1 MSSKP
6 TQADRIAE
14 LVTRLGT
21 DKLVLSSFE
30 VTEELSKPFEIRV
43 ECLSTD
49 QNIDFNPA
57 LGQKAHIRYNTIGKA
72 KRYFSGMLVEASWF
86 GEREAMSSYQIVLRP
101 WFWLLTQASDCRI
114 FQNKTPLQIIEDVF
128 KKSGFTDFEIKTTE
142 NYKAIDY
149 YVQYR
154 ETNFDFVCRTMETFG
169 IYYYFKHSA
178 DNHIMVLADAKSSH
192 QPIPSLPKCRFIGMG
207 ERTRDT
213 EETLSSWLSGRMFR
227 TGKVTV
233 KAFDFDKPSANLT
246 ADHTSGGGYAHDT
259 LEVYD
264 YPEKY
269 KQGEESDLGQKY
281 AKARLQAAQ
290 SLDKRRHAA
299 GDAAS
304 LFPGGLTT
312 LEKHPM
318 DSENKEYLVV
328 AATHSFVAESY
339 RSGSS
344 SASGD
349 SYSGH
354 YTLQLSDRPF
364 RAPIETPK
372 PVIYGPQTA
381 VVVGPKGEEI
391 YTDKHGRIKVQFH
404 WDRQGK
410 NDDKSSRWIRVSQ
423 THSGKGWGGVYLPRI
438 GMEVVVEFI
447 EGDPDRPLVVGTVY
461 NGDNKMPYDMPT
473 NKTQAGMKTR
483 SSKGGG
489 EANYNEFVFEDKK
502 GSEFVR
508 FHAEKDMDYTVED
521 KETRTVKGKNKKAA
535 GETTRATVIEKG
547 DDILTVKTGDQHVT
561 IGRDQIID
569 VAENIIMKAGTSIT
583 LKVGLST
590 ITMTKSSITI
600 KSPTITVKSEGQTTI
615 KAGTELTQKAT
626 VIRLN

>member
-364 RAPIETPK
+364 RALIETPK

-569 VAENIIMKAGTSIT
+569 VAENITMKAGTSIT

>member
-461 NGDNKMPYDMPT
+461 NGDNKMPYEMPT

>member
-1 MSSKP
+1 MTSKP
-6 TQADRIAE
+6 TQANRNAE

-30 VTEELSKPFEIRV
+30 ITEELSKPFEIRI
-43 ECLSTD
+43 ECLSDD

-72 KRYFSGMLVEASWF
+72 KRYFSGILVEANWF
-86 GEREAMSSYQIVLRP
+86 GERDAMSSYQLVLRP
-101 WFWLLTQASDCRI
+101 WFWLLTQSADCKI
-114 FQNKTPLQIIEDVF
+114 FQNKTPFQIIEEVF
-128 KKSGFTDFEIKTTE
+128 KKSGFTDYEIKKSE
-142 NYKAIDY
+142 NYKEIDY

-154 ETNFDFVCRTMETFG
+154 ETDFDFVCRTMETFG

-178 DNHIMVLADAKSSH
+178 DNHIMVLADSKTSH
-192 QPIPSLPKCRFIGMG
+192 QPIPDLKTCRFIGMG
-207 ERTRDT
+207 ERTRDD
-213 EETLSSWLSGRMFR
+213 EETVDSWLSGRMFR

-233 KAFDFDKPSANLT
+233 KAFDFDKPTANLT
-246 ADHTSGGGYAHDT
+246 ADHSSAGGYAHDT

-264 YPEKY
+264 YPQKY

-290 SLDKRRHAA
+290 SLDRRRFASGH
-299 GDAAS
+299 AAS

-312 LEKHPM
+312 LVKHPM

-328 AATHSFVAESY
+328 SATHSFTGESF
-339 RSGSS
+339 RSGSGS
-344 SASGD
+344 GSGD
-349 SYSGH
+349 SYNGH
-354 YTLQLSDRPF
+354 YVLQLSDRPF
-364 RAPIETPK
+364 RAPITTPK

-404 WDRQGK
+404 WDRHGK
-410 NDDKSSRWIRVSQ
+410 NDDKSSRWVRVSQ

-447 EGDPDRPLVVGTVY
+447 EGDPDRPLVTGTVY
-461 NGDNKMPYDMPT
+461 NGDNKMPYEMPA

-483 SSKGGG
+483 SSKGGS

-508 FHAEKDMDYTVED
+508 FHAEKDMDATIED
-521 KETRTVKGKNKKAA
+521 AEKRVVKGKNKRAA
-535 GETTRATVIEKG
+535 GETTRELLVEKG
-547 DDILTVKTGDQHVT
+547 DEVITIETGDQKVK
-561 IGRDQIID
+561 IGRHQVID
-569 VAENIIMKAGTSIT
+569 VDDTISIT
-583 LKVGLST
+583 ARNKITIKVGLSS
-590 ITMTKSSITI
+590 ITMDKSSIKI
-600 KSPTITVKSEGQTTI
+600 DSPEITVTSKRSTTLDAGAALIEKAAVI
-615 KAGTELTQKAT
+615 K
-626 VIRLN
+626 LN

>member
-21 DKLVLSSFE
+21 DKLILSSFE

-569 VAENIIMKAGTSIT
+569 VAENITMKAGTSIT

>member
-6 TQADRIAE
+6 TQVNRIAE

-30 VTEELSKPFEIRV
+30 ITEELSKPFEIRV
-43 ECLSTD
+43 ECLSED

-57 LGQKAHIRYNTIGKA
+57 LGQKAHIRYNTIGRA
-72 KRYFSGMLVEASWF
+72 KRYFSGILVEASWF
-86 GEREAMSSYQIVLRP
+86 GERDAMASYQLVLRP

-114 FQNKTPLQIIEDVF
+114 FQNKTPVQIIEDVF

-142 NYKAIDY
+142 TYKEIDY

-169 IYYYFKHSA
+169 IYYYFRHSA
-178 DNHIMVLADAKSSH
+178 DNHIMVLADAKNSH

-207 ERTRDT
+207 DRTRDT

-233 KAFDFDKPSANLT
+233 KAFDFDKPKANLT

-304 LFPGGLTT
+304 LFPGGLVT

-318 DSENKEYLVV
+318 ASENKEYLVV

-339 RSGSS
+339 RSGQS

-372 PVIYGPQTA
+372 PVICGPQTA

-404 WDRQGK
+404 WDRLGK

-461 NGDNKMPYDMPT
+461 NGDNKMPYEMPA

-489 EANYNEFVFEDKK
+489 ESNYNELVFEDKK

-508 FHAEKDMDYTVED
+508 FHAEKDVDSTIED
-521 KETRTVKGKNKKAA
+521 AEKHVVKGKNKSAA
-535 GETTRATVIEKG
+535 GETTREVLIEKG
-547 DDILTVKTGDQHVT
+547 DEIITIKTGDQKVK
-561 IGRDQIID
+561 IGRHQVID
-569 VAENIIMKAGTSIT
+569 VDDTISIT
-583 LKVGLST
+583 AKNKITITVGLSS
-590 ITMTKSSITI
+590 ITMDKSSIKIESPEIMITST
-600 KSPTITVKSEGQTTI
+600 KSTTI
-615 KAGTELTQKAT
+615 DAGVALIEKAG
-626 VIRLN
+626 VIKLN

>member
-72 KRYFSGMLVEASWF
+72 KRCFSGMLVEASWF

>member
-1 MSSKP
+1 
-6 TQADRIAE
+6 
-14 LVTRLGT
+14 
-21 DKLVLSSFE
+21 
-30 VTEELSKPFEIRV
+30 
-43 ECLSTD
+43 
-49 QNIDFNPA
+49 
-57 LGQKAHIRYNTIGKA
+57 
-72 KRYFSGMLVEASWF
+72 
-86 GEREAMSSYQIVLRP
+86 
-101 WFWLLTQASDCRI
+101 
-114 FQNKTPLQIIEDVF
+114 
-128 KKSGFTDFEIKTTE
+128 
-142 NYKAIDY
+142 
-149 YVQYR
+149 VQYR

-246 ADHTSGGGYAHDT
+246 ADHTSGGGYAHDM

-461 NGDNKMPYDMPT
+461 NGNNKMPYDMPT

-569 VAENIIMKAGTSIT
+569 VAENITMKAGTSIT

>member
-535 GETTRATVIEKG
+535 GETTRATVIERG